1 MEGRSEDT
9 GSGHG
14 NGGGTVRAIGR
25 YAFLAA
31 ILLFFAWGANG
42 VFNRV
47 KAFVLTHDQ
56 FMLQMTL
63 NDKEAAWYTAMAVC
77 LKRNTPKACKEI
89 P

>member
-1 MEGRSEDT
+1 M
-9 GSGHG
+9 
-14 NGGGTVRAIGR
+14 RAIGR